1 MGKCTNEEG
10 IKKIDGLLMLYTM
23 PEQFSTATLH
33 TFILATAMRF
43 LAAIFYFSYS

>member
-1 MGKCTNEEG
+1 
-10 IKKIDGLLMLYTM
+10 MLYTM